1 MKRMQRVRRSPRP
14 RQESMEEALS
24 FHDTEKRSW
33 IRRVPP
39 EVWIFIFYFLVTV
52 FLTWPIIIRFGSS
65 IYGVPSDNLG
75 GLWQLWWLRNF
86 HQYSTSFTSCP
97 LIGFPFGAHGSSVP
111 IEPISFYFEWFLLL
125 FLKEVVVYNIIILMN
140 FVLSG
145 ITMYYLV
152 RYLTRD
158 RRVALFGGFAY
169 LISNYI
175 AFNSMYYLHL
185 AMIQWMPLYILML
198 LRYLKKPG
206 PRTAVYLILSGILVA
221 GTSIH
226 YALFMAIFTAAFLF
240 GRFSAKRI
248 SLWREAKRLGLSE
261 KIPWRVNKRTLAL
274 SLLVLLVLIVFI
286 TPFYYLPL
294 SDLNPAGKWPTSPT
308 PGQLRIEK
316 YIEWNS
322 ASPREYIIPSPENP
336 VLGNINK
343 LFGQSR
349 GSFSNALYVG
359 WVLIILAVIGVFVT
373 TRRKRKKNP
382 TGTEPMLNHIN
393 EPVQKLSSNENLYIT
408 WGLVLAAVVAFMLSM
423 KPYVHIGSTKIPLPS
438 SLLMIS
444 VPWFRW
450 YLRMS
455 IIVVI
460 CLTILACFG
469 LSRILNK
476 LKGLWKEILLV
487 SLMVILAVEMLLV
500 PPFRYIDLSNV
511 PRVFKKLEALP
522 KGSAIAF
529 YPMNETGLFVTGRL
543 MNFQREFQK
552 PMLNGAYDNSDGEA
566 LRRTVFNP
574 YDDAT
579 PGILRRFD
587 MNYFVYFKE
596 QMPGAGVKT
605 NEENLPPGLELM
617 EKFEEKGIFRNAE
630 VFKITAPKAE
640 LVPLYLGDISIPRMD
655 SDLTT
660 MRVMIFEGIIKIL
673 NFGGGD
679 RRVTLRLPIS
689 NNTIDR
695 EIIIKSGER
704 ILFQR
709 KLSRDQ
715 EIVADI
721 PDLTIPKKGLDL
733 HLIVHGAPVRLP
745 DDEIVILGTQ
755 IGTVK
760 LGDLAIVPL

>member
-1 MKRMQRVRRSPRP
+1 
-14 RQESMEEALS
+14 MEEALS
-24 FHDTEKRSW
+24 LQDAEKQSW
-33 IRRVPP
+33 IRRIPP
-39 EVWIFIFYFLVTV
+39 EVWIFAFYFLVTV
-52 FLTWPIIIRFGSS
+52 FLTWPIIIRFGST

-75 GLWQLWWLRNF
+75 GLWQMWWLRNF

-169 LISNYI
+169 LISNYL

-198 LRYLKKPG
+198 LRYVKKPG
-206 PRTAVYLILSGILVA
+206 PRNAIYLTISGILVA

-226 YALFMAIFTAAFLF
+226 YALFMAIFTASFLF
-240 GRFSAKRI
+240 GCFVAKRI
-248 SLWREAKRLGLSE
+248 SLWREAKRLGSPG
-261 KIPWRVNKRTLAL
+261 KIPWGVNKKTLAL
-274 SLLVLLVLIVFI
+274 SLLVVLVLIVFI

-336 VLGNINK
+336 VLGKISK
-343 LFGQSR
+343 FFGQSR
-349 GSFSNALYVG
+349 VSFSNAVYVG

-373 TRRKRKKNP
+373 TRRKKEKNP
-382 TGTEPMLNHIN
+382 AGGEPLFNYGD

-408 WGLVLAAVVAFMLSM
+408 WGLVLAAVVAFMLSI
-423 KPYVHIGSTKIPLPS
+423 KPYVHIGSTRIPLPS
-438 SLLMIS
+438 SLLTIFI
-444 VPWFRW
+444 PWFRW
-450 YLRMS
+450 YLRIS
-455 IIVVI
+455 IIIVT

-476 LKGLWKEILLV
+476 LKGLWKETLLV
-487 SLMVILAVEMLLV
+487 SLMVILAIEMLNV

-529 YPMNETGLFVTGRL
+529 YPMNETGLFVTGEL

-579 PGILRRFD
+579 PGILSRFNID
-587 MNYFVYFKE
+587 YFVYFKE
-596 QMPGAGVKT
+596 RMLGAGEKT
-605 NEENLPPGLELM
+605 NGKNLPPGLKLM
-617 EKFEEKGIFRNAE
+617 EKFDEKGEFRKAD
-630 VFKITAPKAE
+630 VFRITAPKAE
-640 LVPLYLGDISIPRMD
+640 LVPLYLGDISIPRTL
-655 SDLTT
+655 SDMTT
-660 MRVMIFEGIIKIL
+660 MRVMIVEGIIKIL
-673 NFGGGD
+673 NFSGRD
-679 RRVTLRLPIS
+679 KRVALRLPIS

-695 EIIIKSGER
+695 EIVIKSGER

-709 KLSRDQ
+709 ELSRDQ
-715 EIVADI
+715 EIVAEI
-721 PDLTIPKKGLDL
+721 PNLTIPIKGLDL
-733 HLIVHGAPVRLP
+733 HLIVHGAPARLS

-755 IGTVK
+755 IGTVR